1 MLVPAIDDQYFF
13 TQTGYRDLDQPQ
25 AQRLEYFSEGQVE
38 RYRRLVE
45 IQSDATIVIEELTSA
60 FTLGELR
67 LTDSF
72 RDQFEAA
79 TDRIDGNVNTL
90 TGTAIHDQVQPI
102 LSKLSDLGLATNGI
116 FDVVHGQLRIA
127 DIQRRLLESNRALS
141 IELLA
146 EVDAL
151 VSTSQAGTV
160 EATAASEQAIRT
172 GRILLVVI
180 GALSIGAALLIIWLF
195 IGRILLRRLGVL
207 SNRMQSMAEG
217 DLESGVDIGGQDE
230 IAVMAS
236 ALEVFRRHA
245 LEVQRLNLVEQLAGE
260 LKDKNDELEGVLGEL
275 QQAQGQIVLR
285 EKLAALGELTAG
297 VAHEIRNPL
306 NFMNNFSEASQELVD
321 ELKEIF
327 EDEKLNFDEEQKS
340 YMDEVVGD
348 LHDNLG
354 RIKSHGD
361 RANRIVHD
369 MLQIGRDSGEWEN
382 IDMNILVNQQYRL
395 AYHSHRATDAEFN
408 LTAEEDYDPNIG
420 TIEVIPQEL
429 GRVFLNM
436 VTNSCYATDLR
447 KKSLREA
454 GGDEADSYEPRAL
467 AQDSA

>member
-1 MLVPAIDDQYFF
+1 M
-13 TQTGYRDLDQPQ
+13 
-25 AQRLEYFSEGQVE
+25 
-38 RYRRLVE
+38 
-45 IQSDATIVIEELTSA
+45 
-60 FTLGELR
+60 
-67 LTDSF
+67 
-72 RDQFEAA
+72 
-79 TDRIDGNVNTL
+79 
-90 TGTAIHDQVQPI
+90 
-102 LSKLSDLGLATNGI
+102 
-116 FDVVHGQLRIA
+116 
-127 DIQRRLLESNRALS
+127 
-141 IELLA
+141 
-146 EVDAL
+146 
-151 VSTSQAGTV
+151 
-160 EATAASEQAIRT
+160 
-172 GRILLVVI
+172 
-180 GALSIGAALLIIWLF
+180 LIIWLY

-207 SNRMQSMAEG
+207 SNWMQSMAEG

-327 EDEKLNFDEEQKS
+327 GDEKLNFDEERKS

-348 LHDNLG
+348 LYDNLG

-361 RANRIVHD
+361 RANQIVND

-395 AYHSHRATDAEFN
+395 AYHSHRATDADFN
-408 LTAEEDYDPNIG
+408 LTAEEDYDPDIG
-420 TIEVIPQEL
+420 TIEVIPREL
-429 GRVFLNM
+429 GCVFLNM
-436 VTNSCYATDLR
+436 VANSCYATDLR

-454 GGDEADSYEPRAL
+454 GGGEADSYEPRLWLKTRREDEWIRVTVRDNGVGMPEDVANKIFNPFFTTKPAEKGTGLGL
-467 AQDSA
+467 AISNDIVRRHGGWISVDTKPNEYTEMTILVPLVPAKNASEAEGAQVDGEPETAEPIEAAEAGD